1 MIAEAVP
8 EASEVFL
15 CRFDHSPPLSKRRIA
30 RVLGYRNEIPEYVAE
45 AIDTVC
51 ADLRHVSHPMGG
63 FRLLDVMCSA
73 GGFDCAGKHF
83 ATGPEIAGQL
93 VGAERVA
100 LFVGTVGAGY
110 EQLHRRY
117 TEEDEPLL
125 IYALDAVGSELAER
139 IAGRIEKIIGAQ
151 AKAAGLSI
159 SNRYSPGYCG
169 WKVAEQHAL
178 FSLLPKDFCGIT
190 LSPSAMMRPIKSVS
204 GVIGLGAGVKHN
216 AYRCDLCDMRETCRG
231 RTRPKRSVQAV
242 SFA

>member
-45 AIDTVC
+45 AIDTMC

-139 IAGRIEKIIGAQ
+139 IAGRIEKLIGAQ
-151 AKAAGLSI
+151 SKADGLAI

-169 WKVAEQHAL
+169 
-178 FSLLPKDFCGIT
+178 
-190 LSPSAMMRPIKSVS
+190 
-204 GVIGLGAGVKHN
+204 
-216 AYRCDLCDMRETCRG
+216 
-231 RTRPKRSVQAV
+231 
-242 SFA
+242 